1 LGGRHRRYDLIRL
14 DAVRQFFFARFS
26 WLIPL
31 TLFCIGGC
39 STETDPPA
47 ATASHA
53 RIATLAPHLT
63 ELVFAAG
70 AGDRLVGVSAYS
82 DYPAAAL
89 ELPLIGDAFAVDH
102 EQLAM
107 LEPNLLLAWQGGTPA
122 HVVDELRRLGY
133 AVEVIQIRKL
143 TDVAGALRRIG
154 ELTDSADEANDVAL
168 KYMHG
173 LQAFEQRYADADDVR
188 VFYQVDKRPLYTIN
202 DRHYVSELIDLC
214 GGSNVFSDLDG
225 LAPTVSVEAV
235 VERDPEAMFASSDAG
250 DGAFDQWNRWPRIA
264 ANRYKNHFLMP
275 ADEIGRATPRL
286 LIAAKAVCDAL
297 QVARANRD
305 AA

>member
-1 LGGRHRRYDLIRL
+1 MIT
-14 DAVRQFFFARFS
+14 
-26 WLIPL
+26 L

-39 STETDPPA
+39 SIDADQPTSTVH
-47 ATASHA
+47 HA

-70 AGDRLVGVSAYS
+70 AGDKLVGVSAYS
-82 DYPAAAL
+82 DYPAEAL

-107 LEPNLLLAWQGGTPA
+107 LNPDLLLAWQGGTPA
-122 HVVDELRRLGY
+122 HVVDELRHFGY
-133 AVEVIQIRKL
+133 TVEVVQINSL
-143 TDVAGALRRIG
+143 ADVAGALRRIG
-154 ELTDSADEANDVAL
+154 ELTDSADTANDVAF
-168 KYMHG
+168 KYTQG
-173 LQAFEQRYADADDVR
+173 LQAFEQRYANADDVR

-202 DRHYVSELIDLC
+202 NQHYVSELIDLC

-250 DGAFDQWNRWPRIA
+250 DGAFDQWNRWPHIA
-264 ANRYKNHFLMP
+264 ANRYKNRFLMP

-305 AA
+305 SA

>member
-1 LGGRHRRYDLIRL
+1 MP
-14 DAVRQFFFARFS
+14 VF
-26 WLIPL
+26 WLIPFG
-31 TLFCIGGC
+31 LFCIGGC
-39 STETDPPA
+39 STESDQPVSRA
-47 ATASHA
+47 HHD
-53 RIATLAPHLT
+53 RVATLAPHLT

-70 AGDRLVGVSAYS
+70 AGDKLVGVSAYS
-82 DYPAAAL
+82 DHPEEAL

-107 LEPNLLLAWQGGTPA
+107 LNPDLLLAWQGGTPA
-122 HVVDELRRLGY
+122 HVVDELRRFGY
-133 AVEVIQIRKL
+133 NVEVIQIRKL
-143 TDVAGALRRIG
+143 ADVADALRRIG
-154 ELTDSADEANDVAL
+154 ELTDSIDKANDVAS
-168 KYMHG
+168 KYTQG
-173 LQAFEQRYADADDVR
+173 LQAFEQHYAGADDVR

-202 DRHYVSELIDLC
+202 DQHYVSELIDLC

-250 DGAFDQWNRWPRIA
+250 YGAFDQWDRWPHIA
-264 ANRYKNHFLMP
+264 ANRYRNRFLMP

-297 QVARANRD
+297 QSSRANRD

>member
-1 LGGRHRRYDLIRL
+1 LP
-14 DAVRQFFFARFS
+14 VF

-39 STETDPPA
+39 SIESDQPA
-47 ATASHA
+47 STVHHA

-70 AGDRLVGVSAYS
+70 AGDKLVGVSAYS
-82 DYPAAAL
+82 DYPAEAL

-102 EQLAM
+102 EQLA
-107 LEPNLLLAWQGGTPA
+107 LLNPDLLLVWQGGTPA
-122 HVVDELRRLGY
+122 HVVDELRRFGY
-133 AVEVIQIRKL
+133 NVEVIQIRKL
-143 TDVAGALRRIG
+143 ADVADALRRIG
-154 ELTDSADEANDVAL
+154 KLTDSIDDANDVAS
-168 KYMHG
+168 KYTQG

-202 DRHYVSELIDLC
+202 NQHYVSELIDLC

-250 DGAFDQWNRWPRIA
+250 YGAFDQWDRWPHIA
-264 ANRYKNHFLMP
+264 ANRYKNRFLMP

-286 LIAAKAVCDAL
+286 LIGAKAVCDAL
-297 QVARANRD
+297 QNARENRD

>member
-1 LGGRHRRYDLIRL
+1 LIL
-14 DAVRQFFFARFS
+14 
-26 WLIPL
+26 L

-39 STETDPPA
+39 SIDADEPTSTVPY
-47 ATASHA
+47 T
-53 RIATLAPHLT
+53 RVATLAPHLT
-63 ELVFAAG
+63 ELVFAVG
-70 AGDRLVGVSAYS
+70 AGDKLVGVSAYS
-82 DYPAAAL
+82 DYPAEAL

-102 EQLAM
+102 EQLA
-107 LEPNLLLAWQGGTPA
+107 LLNPDLLLAWQGGTPA
-122 HVVDELRRLGY
+122 HVIDELRHFGY
-133 AVEVIQIRKL
+133 TVEVVQINSL
-143 TDVAGALRRIG
+143 ADVAGALRRIG
-154 ELTDSADEANDVAL
+154 EFTDSVDMANDIASH
-168 KYMHG
+168 YAQG

-188 VFYQVDKRPLYTIN
+188 VCYQVDKRPLYTIN
-202 DRHYVSELIDLC
+202 DQHYVSELIDLC

-297 QVARANRD
+297 QKARANRD
-305 AA
+305 AE

>member
-1 LGGRHRRYDLIRL
+1 MH
-14 DAVRQFFFARFS
+14 
-26 WLIPL
+26 
-31 TLFCIGGC
+31 
-39 STETDPPA
+39 
-47 ATASHA
+47 HA

-70 AGDRLVGVSAYS
+70 AGDKLVGVSAYS
-82 DYPAAAL
+82 DYPAEAL
-89 ELPLIGDAFAVDH
+89 ELPLIGDALAVDH

-107 LEPNLLLAWQGGTPA
+107 LNPDLLLAWQGGTPR
-122 HVVDELRRLGY
+122 HVVDELRHFGY
-133 AVEVIQIRKL
+133 TVEVIQIRKL
-143 TDVAGALRRIG
+143 ADVADALRRIG
-154 ELTDSADEANDVAL
+154 ELTDSIDEANDVAS
-168 KYMHG
+168 KYTQS

-202 DRHYVSELIDLC
+202 DQHYVSELIDLC

-235 VERDPEAMFASSDAG
+235 VGRDPEAMFASSDAG
-250 DGAFDQWNRWPRIA
+250 DGALDQWNRWPHIA

>member
-1 LGGRHRRYDLIRL
+1 M
-14 DAVRQFFFARFS
+14 RQFFFARLF
-26 WLIPL
+26 WLALL
-31 TLFCIGGC
+31 TLFFLGGC
-39 STETDPPA
+39 STDTDPSPP
-47 ATASHA
+47 TASHD

-70 AGDRLVGVSAYS
+70 AGHKLVGVSAYS

-102 EQLAM
+102 EQLAV
-107 LEPNLLLAWQGGTPA
+107 LEPDLLLAWQGGTPV
-122 HVVDELRRLGY
+122 HVVDELRHLGY
-133 AVEVIQIRKL
+133 NVEVIRISAL
-143 TDVAGALRRIG
+143 ADVAEALRRIG
-154 ELTDSADEANDVAL
+154 ELTDSVDKANDVAL
-168 KYMHG
+168 KYTEG
-173 LQAFEQRYADADDVR
+173 LQSFEQRYADAEDLR

-202 DRHYVSELIDLC
+202 QQHYVSELIDLC

-235 VERDPEAMFASSDAG
+235 VERDPEAMFASSDAA
-250 DGAFDQWNRWPRIA
+250 DGAFDEWDRWPNIA
-264 ANRYKNHFLMP
+264 ANRYKNRFLMP

-305 AA
+305 ST

>member
-1 LGGRHRRYDLIRL
+1 M
-14 DAVRQFFFARFS
+14 RQFFFARLF
-26 WLIPL
+26 WLALL
-31 TLFCIGGC
+31 TLFFLGGC
-39 STETDPPA
+39 STDTDPSPP
-47 ATASHA
+47 TASHD

-70 AGDRLVGVSAYS
+70 AGHKLVGVSAYS

-102 EQLAM
+102 EQLAV
-107 LEPNLLLAWQGGTPA
+107 LEPDLLLAWQGGTPV
-122 HVVDELRRLGY
+122 HVVDELRHLGY
-133 AVEVIQIRKL
+133 NVEVIRISAL
-143 TDVAGALRRIG
+143 ADVAEALRRIG
-154 ELTDSADEANDVAL
+154 ELTDSVDKANDVAL
-168 KYMHG
+168 KYTEG
-173 LQAFEQRYADADDVR
+173 LQSFEQRYADAEDLR

-202 DRHYVSELIDLC
+202 QQHYISELIDLC

-235 VERDPEAMFASSDAG
+235 VERDPEAMFASSDAA
-250 DGAFDQWNRWPRIA
+250 DGAFDEWDRWPNIA
-264 ANRYKNHFLMP
+264 ANRYKNRFLMP

-305 AA
+305 ST

>member
-1 LGGRHRRYDLIRL
+1 MH
-14 DAVRQFFFARFS
+14 
-26 WLIPL
+26 
-31 TLFCIGGC
+31 
-39 STETDPPA
+39 
-47 ATASHA
+47 HA

-70 AGDRLVGVSAYS
+70 AGDKLVGVSAYS
-82 DYPAAAL
+82 DYPAEAL

-107 LEPNLLLAWQGGTPA
+107 LNPDLLLAWQGGTPA
-122 HVVDELRRLGY
+122 HVVDELRHFGY
-133 AVEVIQIRKL
+133 TVEVIQIRKL
-143 TDVAGALRRIG
+143 ADVAGALRRIG
-154 ELTDSADEANDVAL
+154 ELTDSVDTANDVASI
-168 KYMHG
+168 YAQG
-173 LQAFEQRYADADDVR
+173 LQAFEQRYANADDVR

-202 DRHYVSELIDLC
+202 NQHYVSELIDLC

-250 DGAFDQWNRWPRIA
+250 DGAFDQWNRWPHIA
-264 ANRYKNHFLMP
+264 ANRYKNRFLMP

-305 AA
+305 SA

>member
-1 LGGRHRRYDLIRL
+1 
-14 DAVRQFFFARFS
+14 
-26 WLIPL
+26 LIPL

-39 STETDPPA
+39 SIEADQPA
-47 ATASHA
+47 STAHHA

-70 AGDRLVGVSAYS
+70 AGDKLVGVSAYS
-82 DYPAAAL
+82 DYPAEAL

-107 LEPNLLLAWQGGTPA
+107 LNPDLLLAWQGGTPA
-122 HVVDELRRLGY
+122 HVVDELRHFGY
-133 AVEVIQIRKL
+133 NVEVIQIRKIA
-143 TDVAGALRRIG
+143 DVADALRRIG
-154 ELTDSADEANDVAL
+154 ELTDSVDTAIDVAS
-168 KYMHG
+168 KYTQG
-173 LQAFEQRYADADDVR
+173 LQAFEQRYADAGDVR

-202 DRHYVSELIDLC
+202 DQHYVSELIDLC

-250 DGAFDQWNRWPRIA
+250 DGAFDQWNRWPHIA
-264 ANRYKNHFLMP
+264 ANRYKNRFLMP

-286 LIAAKAVCDAL
+286 LIAAKAVCNAL

-305 AA
+305 SA

>member
-1 LGGRHRRYDLIRL
+1 MASRGE
-14 DAVRQFFFARFS
+14 AVFFC
-26 WLIPL
+26 LIPL

-39 STETDPPA
+39 STEADSPTS
-47 ATASHA
+47 TAHHA

-70 AGDRLVGVSAYS
+70 AGDKLVGVSAYS
-82 DYPAAAL
+82 DYPAEAL

-102 EQLAM
+102 EQLA
-107 LEPNLLLAWQGGTPA
+107 LLNPDLLLAWQGGTPA
-122 HVVDELRRLGY
+122 HVVDELRRFGY
-133 AVEVIQIRKL
+133 TVEVIQIRKL
-143 TDVAGALRRIG
+143 ADVAGALRRIG
-154 ELTDSADEANDVAL
+154 ELTGSANMADDVAS
-168 KYMHG
+168 KYTHG
-173 LQAFEQRYADADDVR
+173 LQAFKQQYVDADDVR

-202 DRHYVSELIDLC
+202 DQHYVSELIDLC

-235 VERDPEAMFASSDAG
+235 IERDPEAMFASSDAG
-250 DGAFDQWNRWPRIA
+250 DGAFDQWKRWPHVA

-275 ADEIGRATPRL
+275 ADEVGRATPRL

-305 AA
+305 STWAVE

>member
-1 LGGRHRRYDLIRL
+1 MGSRHRGDDFVWL
-14 DAVRQFFFARFS
+14 DAVRQFFFA
-26 WLIPL
+26 LICL
-31 TLFCIGGC
+31 SGC
-39 STETDPPA
+39 STETDSPTP
-47 ATASHA
+47 TAKYD
-53 RIATLAPHLT
+53 RVATLAPHLT

-70 AGDRLVGVSAYS
+70 AGHKLVGVSAYS

-102 EQLAM
+102 EQLVI
-107 LEPNLLLAWQGGTPA
+107 LEPDLLLAWQGGTPA

-133 AVEVIQIRKL
+133 NVEVIRISRL
-143 TDVAGALRRIG
+143 ADVADALRRIG
-154 ELTDSADEANDVAL
+154 ELTDSVDKANDVAL
-168 KYMHG
+168 EYTEG
-173 LQAFEQRYADADDVR
+173 LQSFERRYAGAEDLR

-202 DRHYVSELIDLC
+202 QQHYVSELIDLC

-225 LAPTVSVEAV
+225 LAPIVSVEAV
-235 VERDPEAMFASSDAG
+235 VERDPEAMFASSDAA
-250 DGAFDQWNRWPRIA
+250 DGAFDEWDRWPHIA
-264 ANRYKNHFLMP
+264 ANRYKNRFLMP

-305 AA
+305 ST

>member
-1 LGGRHRRYDLIRL
+1 LP
-14 DAVRQFFFARFS
+14 VF

-39 STETDPPA
+39 SIESDQPA
-47 ATASHA
+47 STVHHA

-70 AGDRLVGVSAYS
+70 AGDKLVGVSAYS
-82 DYPAAAL
+82 DYPAEAL

-102 EQLAM
+102 EQLA
-107 LEPNLLLAWQGGTPA
+107 LLNPDLLLVWQGGTPA
-122 HVVDELRRLGY
+122 HVVDELRRFGY
-133 AVEVIQIRKL
+133 NVEVIQIRKL
-143 TDVAGALRRIG
+143 ADVADALRRIG
-154 ELTDSADEANDVAL
+154 KLTDSIDDANDVAS
-168 KYMHG
+168 KYTQG

-202 DRHYVSELIDLC
+202 DQHYVSELIDLC

-250 DGAFDQWNRWPRIA
+250 YGAFDQWDRWPHIA
-264 ANRYKNHFLMP
+264 ANRYKNRFIMP

-286 LIAAKAVCDAL
+286 LIGAKAVCDAL
-297 QVARANRD
+297 QNARENRD

>member
-1 LGGRHRRYDLIRL
+1 M
-14 DAVRQFFFARFS
+14 RQFFFARLF
-26 WLIPL
+26 WLALL
-31 TLFCIGGC
+31 TLFFLGGC
-39 STETDPPA
+39 STDTDPSPP
-47 ATASHA
+47 TASHD

-70 AGDRLVGVSAYS
+70 AGHKLVGVSAYS

-102 EQLAM
+102 EQLAV
-107 LEPNLLLAWQGGTPA
+107 LEPDLLLAWQGGTPV
-122 HVVDELRRLGY
+122 HVVDELRHLGY
-133 AVEVIQIRKL
+133 NVEVIRISAL
-143 TDVAGALRRIG
+143 ADVAEALRRIG
-154 ELTDSADEANDVAL
+154 ELTDSVDKANAVAL
-168 KYMHG
+168 NYSQG
-173 LQAFEQRYADADDVR
+173 LLAFEQRYADAEDLR

-202 DRHYVSELIDLC
+202 QQHYVSELIDLC

-235 VERDPEAMFASSDAG
+235 VERDPEAMFASSDAA
-250 DGAFDQWNRWPRIA
+250 DGAFDEWDRWPNIA
-264 ANRYKNHFLMP
+264 ANRYKNRFLMP

-305 AA
+305 ST